1 MEPLHLFSDK
11 HFLDL
16 YPASFRVAN
25 RMHYTPIEV
34 VKKAAAYLCQEKNT
48 TILDIGSG
56 IGKFCIPAASLFP
69 ENNFVGI
76 ELRADLSEE
85 AHKIRGHL
93 GLSNL
98 TCVQGDIVNFDL
110 QSYDHFYFFN
120 AFYEFLENSE
130 KLDQQL
136 EFTPGKFQKY
146 HAYIFRSLEKMPIG
160 TKLATFFTEDKWIPS
175 SYVEVEQHFDATL
188 KHWMKIQE

>member
-16 YPASFRVAN
+16 YPSSFRVAN

-34 VKKAAAYLCQEKNT
+34 VKKAASFLCQEKKS

-56 IGKFCIPAASLFP
+56 IGKFCIPAASIFP
-69 ENNFVGI
+69 ENKFIGI
-76 ELRADLSEE
+76 ELRPDLNE
-85 AHKIRGHL
+85 AANEVKEKL
-93 GLSNL
+93 GLSNVTFL
-98 TCVQGDIVNFDL
+98 QGDIVKFPLRFYN
-110 QSYDHFYFFN
+110 HFYFFN
-120 AFYEFLENSE
+120 AFYEFRENAE

-136 EFTPGKFQKY
+136 EFTPGNYQKY

-160 TKLATFFTEDKWIPS
+160 TKLATFFTEDKWIPAC
-175 SYVEVEQHFDATL
+175 YVEVENHFDFTL
-188 KHWMKIQE
+188 KHWMKIQD